1 MKKITL
7 LMCSLLFQLGI
18 SQTPV
23 VLEDFD
29 GTAPTIG
36 VSNGAGGTSAT
47 IVADPAGT
55 NGNVL
60 QFITDAAGVPWQ
72 QADLTLQDVYLDLTP
87 SVATSFSV
95 DVYSTTAFDVLAKVS
110 GGINTTTGA
119 SVGDSAA
126 DAIHG
131 GTGWETLV
139 FDFSAGEIQ
148 DNQAAPS
155 GAYNKVFF
163 FNLWNANDSGTG
175 AGGWTCDNTGNCASV
190 TAYYDNITGVLG
202 NPPNNDPAT
211 GPAAPPARDAA
222 DVMSFY
228 GGDGNSYTD
237 EAGVVIVGFGAG
249 VPESVTLADGQVVT
263 KVPGHKYHG
272 IGNETQGFD
281 VSAMDK
287 FYFDFY
293 TTDDMTNHPLGLKF
307 EDLAGGQQELAI
319 PAGGVLAA
327 DQWHSVEVDLSL
339 FNSVDFSQLKWIVP
353 VTWNVAAGITIYYD
367 NVYFFRQAVDANTD
381 ASLSAL
387 EVDGVAVDG
396 FNSSTLTYDI
406 SVATGTT
413 AIPQITTATTT
424 QAGASAVITQAT
436 AVPGSATVDVTAV
449 DGTTTQ
455 TYTISYAF
463 VGPGVAAPT
472 PPARAEANHVSMYS
486 NAYTNQTISGFT
498 VYNALAS
505 VSDYTIPNTGGDI
518 CLASTPAAPGDAF
531 AYEYFGNG
539 LDLSNQDRLHV
550 DLYLDEAAPVGAV
563 WQAKLLQS
571 PVGQAGENILTV
583 DLGLIT
589 PGTWFQVD
597 IPFSNGSNPALTVD
611 NVEMVQIFAA
621 GPVDG
626 YTLYMDNIYFHNDT
640 PLGVSEFDIAN
651 FKVFP
656 NPSNDNWNISANTE
670 ITKVSVFDILGKEV
684 ITLTPNRNEATIEAS
699 SLGTGIYFAKIEG
712 VKGNKTVKL
721 IRR

>member
-7 LMCSLLFQLGI
+7 LICSLLFQLGT

-29 GTAPTIG
+29 STAPTIG
-36 VSNGAGGTSAT
+36 VSNGAAGTSAS
-47 IVADPAGT
+47 IVTDPAGV

-119 SVGDSAA
+119 SVANSAA

-155 GAYNKVFF
+155 GAYSKVFF
-163 FNLWNANDSGTG
+163 FNLWNADDDGTG
-175 AGGWTCDNTGNCASV
+175 AGTWTCNETGNCASV

-202 NPPNNDPAT
+202 SPPILDPAT
-211 GPAAPPARDAA
+211 GPGAPPARGAA

-237 EAGVVIVGFGAG
+237 EVGVEIANFGEGA
-249 VPESVTLADGQVVT
+249 PESLTLADGQVVT
-263 KVPGHKYHG
+263 KVPGHKFHG
-272 IGNETQGFD
+272 IGNATQGFD
-281 VSAMDK
+281 VSAMEK
-287 FYFDFY
+287 LYFDFY
-293 TTDDMTNHPLGLKF
+293 TTDDMTNHPLKLKF
-307 EDLAGGQQELAI
+307 EDLTGAYQELAI
-319 PAGGVLAA
+319 PAGGILAA

-339 FNSVDFSQLKWIVP
+339 FNAVDFSQLKWIVP
-353 VTWNVAAGITIYYD
+353 VTWNAAAGITIYYD
-367 NVYFFRQAVDANTD
+367 NVYFFRQAVDTNTD

-406 SVATGTT
+406 SVAPGTT
-413 AIPQITTATTT
+413 AIPLITTATTT

-436 AVPGSATVDVTAV
+436 AVPGSATVDVTAL
-449 DGTTTQ
+449 DNTTTQ
-455 TYTISYAF
+455 TYTVNYVF
-463 VGPGVAAPT
+463 FGPGVAAPP
-472 PPARAEANHVSMYS
+472 PPARNADDVVALFSDAYPGSIDTGYGQVDVFGVRSDENIGGDNFYYCESGFQYNYYAGGGSVDLSGMTHLHFDYFIDNVPTGAVIGIQLIDDNNNNFYQPNLSTGALGEWVSVDVPLADFTNAGGGTDYSAVKLVQANIINFNASSPAWIDNLYFYREASASTSDFNTVKF
-486 NAYTNQTISGFT
+486 NAY
-498 VYNALAS
+498 
-505 VSDYTIPNTGGDI
+505 
-518 CLASTPAAPGDAF
+518 
-531 AYEYFGNG
+531 
-539 LDLSNQDRLHV
+539 
-550 DLYLDEAAPVGAV
+550 
-563 WQAKLLQS
+563 
-571 PVGQAGENILTV
+571 
-583 DLGLIT
+583 
-589 PGTWFQVD
+589 
-597 IPFSNGSNPALTVD
+597 
-611 NVEMVQIFAA
+611 
-621 GPVDG
+621 
-626 YTLYMDNIYFHNDT
+626 
-640 PLGVSEFDIAN
+640 
-651 FKVFP
+651 P
-656 NPSNDNWNISANTE
+656 NPSNDNWNISGNTE

-684 ITLTPNRNEATIEAS
+684 MTLTPNRNEAIIEAS
-699 SLGTGIYFAKIEG
+699 NLGTGIYFAKIEG
-712 VKGNKTVKL
+712 VKGNKTLKL